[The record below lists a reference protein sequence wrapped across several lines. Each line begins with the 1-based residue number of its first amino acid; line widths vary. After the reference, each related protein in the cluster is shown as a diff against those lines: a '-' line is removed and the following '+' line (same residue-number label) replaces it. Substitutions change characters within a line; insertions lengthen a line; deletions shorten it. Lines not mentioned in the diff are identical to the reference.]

1 MISIQLPLAPL
12 INPASINVY
21 LLTGE
26 PLTLVDTGLKTE
38 TCWQALIE
46 NLADHGFSLGD
57 IQQVVLTHAHPDHY
71 GLAARIQEQTNL
83 EILSHPDSVSRFRYW
98 HLEWKRD
105 HEFLKTTL
113 LQSGAPPKSLE
124 KRLQPKKG
132 GGDPL
137 AEPVTVTRTVSE
149 GDIIT
154 RGEEIWQVVE
164 LPGHAPG
171 MIGLYQAETSEL
183 ITSDHLLPTINSRP
197 GLYMNYQKGQNRPR
211 YMADY
216 VASLERVA
224 QMEIT
229 TAWPAHGDPILQPAA
244 LALEWIGKHHQQADR
259 MAATL
264 LDGDKTANQIW
275 RALFPYVLP
284 FDPVNGLVEVITY
297 LDLLVVEGQVQTYE
311 TDGLIYYHLDQANI
325 ERN

>member
-1 MISIQLPLAPL
+1 MISFKLPLAPL
-12 INPASINVY
+12 LNPASINIY

-38 TCWQALIE
+38 ICWEALQGH
-46 NLADHGFSLGD
+46 LAEHGFSLGD

-71 GLAARIQEQTNL
+71 GLAARIVSQTNA
-83 EILSHPDSVSRFRYW
+83 EVLSHPDAAPRFLNW
-98 HLEWKRD
+98 KQEWKRD
-105 HEFLKTTL
+105 REFLMTTL
-113 LQSGAPPKSLE
+113 LQAGAPAKPLE
-124 KRLQPKKG
+124 KRMQPKSG
-132 GGDPL
+132 GGSPL
-137 AEPVTVTRTVSE
+137 VEPVIVTKTIYE
-149 GDIIT
+149 GETIT
-154 RGEEIWQVVE
+154 RGEEVWKVVD

-171 MIGLYQAETSEL
+171 MIGLYRAETSEL

-197 GLYMNYQKGQNRPR
+197 GLYMDYEEGKNRPR

-224 QMEIT
+224 QMELT
-229 TAWPAHGDPILQPAA
+229 TAWPAHGDPILQPET
-244 LALEWIGKHHQQADR
+244 LASDWIGKHRQKASR

-264 LDGDKTANQIW
+264 VEGDKTANQIW

-311 TDGLIYYHLDQANI
+311 DGGLIFYHLDQANV
-325 ERN
+325 EES

>member
-1 MISIQLPLAPL
+1 MISFKLPLAPL
-12 INPASINVY
+12 INPASINIY

-38 TCWQALIE
+38 ICWQALQSQ
-46 NLADHGFSLGD
+46 LAEHGFSLGD

-71 GLAARIQEQTNL
+71 GLAARIVDQTNA
-83 EILSHPDSVSRFRYW
+83 ETLSHPDAVSRFRYW

-105 HEFLKTTL
+105 KAFLMTTL
-113 LQSGAPPKSLE
+113 LQAGAPAKSLE
-124 KRLQPKKG
+124 KRMQPKKEG
-132 GGDPL
+132 GSPLFDPV
-137 AEPVTVTRTVSE
+137 AVTRTVYE
-149 GDIIT
+149 GETIT
-154 RGEEIWQVVE
+154 RGAEVWKVVD

-171 MIGLYQAETSEL
+171 MIGLCRAETSEL

-197 GLYMNYQKGQNRPR
+197 GLYMDYEEGQNRPR

-224 QMEIT
+224 HMGIT
-229 TAWPAHGDPILQPAA
+229 TAWPAHGDPILQPEA
-244 LALEWIGKHHQQADR
+244 LALDWIGKHRQQAGR

-264 LDGDKTANQIW
+264 VEGDKTANQIW

-311 TDGLIYYHLDQANI
+311 ADGLLYYHLEQANVSSQ
-325 ERN
+325 